1 MKVKYIFLSAIAS
14 VVALSS
20 CSDALDMAPAGY
32 IDMSTIWK
40 DNDRVGAYL
49 NAIYSGS
56 YVTDSGILLPILRL
70 PCRMMRGMRTQ
81 K

>member
-40 DNDRVGAYL
+40 DNDRVEVML
-49 NAIYSGS
+49 QTKES
-56 YVTDSGILLPILRL
+56 DSGILLPILRL

>member
-14 VVALSS
+14 VFALGS

-32 IDMSTIWK
+32 IDLSTIWK
-40 DNDRVGAYL
+40 DNDKVGSYL

-56 YVTDSGILLPILRL
+56 L
-70 PCRMMRGMRTQ
+70 CRRKRDY
-81 K
+81 

>member
-56 YVTDSGILLPILRL
+56 
-70 PCRMMRGMRTQ
+70 
-81 K
+81 

>member
-40 DNDRVGAYL
+40 DNDRVML
-49 NAIYSGS
+49 QTKES
-56 YVTDSGILLPILRL
+56 DSGILLPILRL

>member
-40 DNDRVGAYL
+40 DNDRVEVML
-49 NAIYSGS
+49 QTKES
-56 YVTDSGILLPILRL
+56 DSGILLLILRL